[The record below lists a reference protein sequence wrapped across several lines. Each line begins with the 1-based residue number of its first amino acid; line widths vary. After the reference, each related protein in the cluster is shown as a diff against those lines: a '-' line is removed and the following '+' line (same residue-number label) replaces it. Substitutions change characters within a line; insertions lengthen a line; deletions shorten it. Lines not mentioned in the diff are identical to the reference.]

1 VTKEQF
7 DNFLSTVFN
16 RTIKMFN
23 CKRDEYACNDDVFRS
38 FRLGTGFSIHDEPAQ
53 VAYEYLCKHLES
65 IRTMVK
71 NCEEN
76 VESTEYIEEKI
87 GDAINYLIIIEG
99 LLKEKNK

>member
-1 VTKEQF
+1 MTKEEF

-23 CKRDEYACNDDVFRS
+23 IKRNEYACDDDVFRS
-38 FRLGTGFSIHDEPAQ
+38 FRLGTGFSIHDEPSQ

-71 NCEEN
+71 NSEN
-76 VESTEYIEEKI
+76 IETEYIEEKI
-87 GDAINYLIIIEG
+87 GDAMNYLVIIDG
-99 LLKEKNK
+99 LLKEKSK